1 MSDNER
7 PDLVAFQELEHLI
20 HALADEMAGWRRRA
34 QEAEARLKAAPPAP
48 TGRVNA
54 AALEKE
60 NRELRERLDAANDS
74 HEAAARE
81 AALSAPATGD
91 GGTPMSRK
99 SSVKVTIVGEE
110 YTIRSDEPAEHTR
123 AVAKYVDETIR
134 GVMNAGATVES
145 HKAAILAALQ
155 ITDELFKTQ
164 DGREELAERMRGLS
178 VELRRLLPPGKRGV

>member
-1 MSDNER
+1 
-7 PDLVAFQELEHLI
+7 
-20 HALADEMAGWRRRA
+20 
-34 QEAEARLKAAPPAP
+34 
-48 TGRVNA
+48 
-54 AALEKE
+54 
-60 NRELRERLDAANDS
+60 
-74 HEAAARE
+74 
-81 AALSAPATGD
+81 
-91 GGTPMSRK
+91 MSRK

-164 DGREELAERMRGLS
+164 DGREELGDRMRSLS
-178 VELRRLLPPGKRGV
+178 GEIRRLLPPGKRGV

>member
-1 MSDNER
+1 
-7 PDLVAFQELEHLI
+7 
-20 HALADEMAGWRRRA
+20 
-34 QEAEARLKAAPPAP
+34 
-48 TGRVNA
+48 
-54 AALEKE
+54 
-60 NRELRERLDAANDS
+60 
-74 HEAAARE
+74 
-81 AALSAPATGD
+81 
-91 GGTPMSRK
+91 MSRK

-164 DGREELAERMRGLS
+164 DGRAELGERMHNLS
-178 VELRRLLPPGKRGV
+178 GELRRLLPPGKRGG

>member
-1 MSDNER
+1 
-7 PDLVAFQELEHLI
+7 
-20 HALADEMAGWRRRA
+20 
-34 QEAEARLKAAPPAP
+34 
-48 TGRVNA
+48 
-54 AALEKE
+54 
-60 NRELRERLDAANDS
+60 
-74 HEAAARE
+74 
-81 AALSAPATGD
+81 
-91 GGTPMSRK
+91 MSRK

>member
-1 MSDNER
+1 
-7 PDLVAFQELEHLI
+7 
-20 HALADEMAGWRRRA
+20 
-34 QEAEARLKAAPPAP
+34 
-48 TGRVNA
+48 
-54 AALEKE
+54 
-60 NRELRERLDAANDS
+60 
-74 HEAAARE
+74 
-81 AALSAPATGD
+81 
-91 GGTPMSRK
+91 MSRK

-134 GVMNAGATVES
+134 SVMNAGATVES

-178 VELRRLLPPGKRGV
+178 GELRRLLPPNKRGG

>member
-1 MSDNER
+1 
-7 PDLVAFQELEHLI
+7 
-20 HALADEMAGWRRRA
+20 
-34 QEAEARLKAAPPAP
+34 
-48 TGRVNA
+48 
-54 AALEKE
+54 
-60 NRELRERLDAANDS
+60 
-74 HEAAARE
+74 
-81 AALSAPATGD
+81 
-91 GGTPMSRK
+91 MSRK

-164 DGREELAERMRGLS
+164 DGREELGERMRSLS
-178 VELRRLLPPGKRGV
+178 GEIRRLLPPGKRGV